1 MTECL
6 NNKCVSVN
14 PKLLTYLSPWPPS
27 PGNVFFWAH
36 YYPHPQ
42 KRILFTRK
50 IRDWIVDRQLTAC
63 PQPLGVNRAATV
75 NG

>member
-1 MTECL
+1 MTEYL

-14 PKLLTYLSPWPPS
+14 PKLLTYLSPRPPS

-36 YYPHPQ
+36 YYLYPQ
-42 KRILFTRK
+42 EGILFTRK

-63 PQPLGVNRAATV
+63 PQLLGMNGAATV